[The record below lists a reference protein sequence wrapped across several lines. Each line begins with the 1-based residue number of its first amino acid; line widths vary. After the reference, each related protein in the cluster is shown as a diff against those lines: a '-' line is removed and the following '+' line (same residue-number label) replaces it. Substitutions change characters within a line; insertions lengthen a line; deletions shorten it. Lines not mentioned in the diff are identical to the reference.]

1 MSFLRRKPKAPDMPP
16 PLTLWIW
23 AYDTTGRHEEGRF
36 VTRVFFRELLD
47 LPDIVGQ
54 DSGNITF
61 PFSAIPEVLLV
72 RPHSTYMAVE
82 WQINSLL
89 NADAVLGK
97 IVGTT
102 VMVLGTRFK
111 WQEQPAIVWLNGQR
125 DLEILRV
132 SEKIPGEDKYYTD
145 NFRWRIGL

>member
-1 MSFLRRKPKAPDMPP
+1 MPP

-36 VTRVFFRELLD
+36 VTRAFFREFLD

-54 DSGNITF
+54 DSGNIIL

-72 RPHSTYMAVE
+72 RPHSTYIAVE
-82 WQINSLL
+82 WQTSSPPDAE
-89 NADAVLGK
+89 ADTVLSK
-97 IVGTT
+97 IVETT

-111 WQEQPAIVWLNGQR
+111 WQEQPAIVWLNGEQ
-125 DLEILRV
+125 DLETLRT

-145 NFRWRIGL
+145 HFRWRIGL